1 MTINSVLLTVLVLHA
16 SQLDKKMQQGI
27 ITCLFNG
34 LKDKMFIFK
43 EIRNLYCPLLTGGTR
58 ISCFE

>member
-43 EIRNLYCPLLTGGTR
+43 EIRNLYCPLLTGV
-58 ISCFE
+58 F